1 MLSEER
7 KLRIL
12 EYINANH
19 AVTATDLMEK
29 FNASEATIRRD
40 LTEMDKK
47 GLISKV
53 HGGAVSIQNQIAKD
67 FKVSERE
74 EQNREAK
81 IAIAKYAASLIS
93 ANDTVFL
100 DAGTTTS
107 YLIDYLEAANV
118 TFVTNAIVHAQKLA
132 AKGYSVYLTSG
143 KLKSTTE
150 ALVGVDCYAFLSNYH
165 FSIGFFGTNAVNEE
179 AGFTTPD
186 PEEAKIKQ
194 YALSHTM
201 SPYVLCDHSKF
212 DMTAPVSFA
221 SYEQAC
227 IITAGNVPKKYRKD
241 KNVIYL
247 SDSN

>member
-7 KLRIL
+7 KLKIL
-12 EYINANH
+12 NYINTKH

-53 HGGAVSIQNQIAKD
+53 HGG
-67 FKVSERE
+67 
-74 EQNREAK
+74 
-81 IAIAKYAASLIS
+81 AASLIS

-132 AKGYSVYLTSG
+132 AKGYSVYLTGG

-179 AGFTTPD
+179 TGFTTPD

-194 YALSHTM
+194 CALSHTM

-227 IITAGNVPKKYRKD
+227 IITAGDVPKKYRKE

-247 SDSN
+247 TDFN

>member
-7 KLRIL
+7 KRKIL
-12 EYINANH
+12 NYINSKH

-53 HGGAVSIQNQIAKD
+53 HGGAVSIQNQISMD

-74 EQNREAK
+74 KQNREDK

-107 YLIDYLEAANV
+107 YLIDYIEASNV
-118 TFVTNAIVHAQKLA
+118 KFITNAIIHAQKLA
-132 AKGYSVYLTSG
+132 SKGYSVYLTGG

-150 ALVGVDCYAFLSNYH
+150 ALVGVECYEFLSNYH
-165 FSIGFFGTNAVNEE
+165 FSIGFFGTNAVNFET
-179 AGFTTPD
+179 GYTTPD
-186 PEEAKIKQ
+186 PDEAKIKQ
-194 YALSHTM
+194 CALLHTV

-212 DMTAPVSFA
+212 DMTAPVTFA
-221 SYEQAC
+221 SYQQAC
-227 IITAGNVPKKYRKD
+227 IITAGHVPKKYHES
-241 KNVIYL
+241 KNVIMV
-247 SDSN
+247 

>member
-7 KLRIL
+7 KLKIL
-12 EYINANH
+12 NYINTKH

-132 AKGYSVYLTSG
+132 AKG
-143 KLKSTTE
+143 
-150 ALVGVDCYAFLSNYH
+150 
-165 FSIGFFGTNAVNEE
+165 
-179 AGFTTPD
+179 
-186 PEEAKIKQ
+186 
-194 YALSHTM
+194 
-201 SPYVLCDHSKF
+201 
-212 DMTAPVSFA
+212 
-221 SYEQAC
+221 
-227 IITAGNVPKKYRKD
+227 
-241 KNVIYL
+241 
-247 SDSN
+247 